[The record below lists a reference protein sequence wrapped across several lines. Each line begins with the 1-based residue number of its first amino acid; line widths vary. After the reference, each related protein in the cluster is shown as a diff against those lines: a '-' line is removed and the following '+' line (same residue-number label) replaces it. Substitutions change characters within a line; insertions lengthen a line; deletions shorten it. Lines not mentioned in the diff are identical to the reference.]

1 MSKRVL
7 VVDDD
12 NGVRTLLSAL
22 LRRAGYEFEMA
33 IDGEE
38 GISRLRRSSYDAVIL
53 DLMMPVTNG
62 FEVLQFLKSD
72 RPAMLPRVIV
82 ATAASHLTLRDFDT
96 SRIHALIRKP
106 FDIDRIMEAVAAC
119 CGHGE
124 SLEESPLRSPSPES
138 LDA

>member
-1 MSKRVL
+1 MPKRVL
-7 VVDDD
+7 VIDDD

-33 IDGEE
+33 IDGDE
-38 GISRLRRSSYDAVIL
+38 GISRLRRSAYDAIIL

-62 FEVLQFLKSD
+62 FEVLQFLKSE

-82 ATAASHLTLRDFDT
+82 ASAASQLTLRDLDT
-96 SRIHALIRKP
+96 SSIHALIRKP
-106 FDIDRIMEAVAAC
+106 FDIDRVMQAVAAC
-119 CGHGE
+119 CGHSDSIE
-124 SLEESPLRSPSPES
+124 QSLLSSPPPES